1 MWVQVPP
8 PAPKCEPIEF
18 QTKRQSFKTKRGK
31 NLFYEVFVF
40 LIFWHLAAIL
50 KSSFVE
56 GSSLFSNIDEFCKYF
71 KKKLYNFLQKCF
83 ANFFQSCII
92 RLSKEE
98 I

>member
-71 KKKLYNFLQKCF
+71 EKNFTIFYKNALLI
-83 ANFFQSCII
+83 FFNHV
-92 RLSKEE
+92 
-98 I
+98 